1 MGIDPLAG
9 EGYPAVIRV
18 MKLELILRIE
28 GVEIQSSLPRDGLVI
43 LVIVVPAGQL
53 LQGAAVKAVV
63 GGIAGAL
70 PPAMCGGIGTQ
81 DVEGA
86 VLRRPGGPEPVVA

>member
-53 LQGAAVKAVV
+53 LQGDMTAGTVE
-63 GGIAGAL
+63 GIATGERF
-70 PPAMCGGIGTQ
+70 Q
-81 DVEGA
+81 DVPWRPAGGA
-86 VLRRPGGPEPVVA
+86 GGPG